1 MRIYRP
7 GNVEWD
13 VNATT
18 TPPCPCWAWAYAP
31 EMGAYRELDDG
42 NAHHPC
48 CQRTLA
54 GRATRATREGE

>member
-18 TPPCPCWAWAYAP
+18 HPPCPCWAWAYAP

-48 CQRTLA
+48 CQKLRQA
-54 GRATRATREGE
+54 AAQPWPRVIE